1 MQKYKNVHIIEYT
14 PTKVKCSRIIVL
26 YLFHKLK
33 NMETTTPDF
42 QTTEPVKRTTFL
54 LVLCILTFI
63 GSGFGLLSAS
73 YNYLTANSASV
84 RASEAIQRAQE
95 KMDNQNT
102 PEFAK
107 NLVNSLSDAITPE
120 NIRKKALLELVS
132 NLFTLLGALLMFN
145 QKKAGFFLYIAGIAV
160 LLGLQFIMGGFIG
173 ALGALGVS
181 IFGVAFIVMYGFNLK
196 CMVK

>member
-42 QTTEPVKRTTFL
+42 QTPEPVKRTTFL

-145 QKKAGFFLYIAGIAV
+145 QKKQAFFYT
-160 LLGLQFIMGGFIG
+160 
-173 ALGALGVS
+173 
-181 IFGVAFIVMYGFNLK
+181 
-196 CMVK
+196 